1 MLGHAVM
8 WGYLDVN
15 AASRVRLPRPAWTEE
30 ETIQALS
37 GAEVERLLD
46 GAPPEYHPLFLTA
59 VSTGIRLGE
68 LRALRSGDVELD
80 REAPRLHVRRS
91 VTESGVFQRPKT
103 QGSVRRIPIGPR
115 LRAALL
121 EHRMASRFKDD
132 GDLIFPNGNGRPLD
146 GHNLVNPALPPDAQE
161 GGTPQ
166 GAVPRPT
173 ACVRDV
179 AVGRGRSRDGRV
191 EAPRSR
197 QREDDARHVLT
208 RHSRTPWTAPPKRW
222 KERSI
227 SRFRPS
233 HTGWRRDAE
242 PSSCPPIRRRLGL

>member
-68 LRALRSGDVELD
+68 LRALRSRGTAAAC
-80 REAPRLHVRRS
+80 APVGHGVR
-91 VTESGVFQRPKT
+91 GVPAAEDA
-103 QGSVRRIPIGPR
+103 R
-115 LRAALL
+115 LRAADPD
-121 EHRMASRFKDD
+121 RATSPCCPTGASD
-132 GDLIFPNGNGRPLD
+132 GVAIQGRRRPDLPERKRPSPRRAQPCE
-146 GHNLVNPALPPDAQE
+146 PALPPDAQE